1 METSKIENI
10 IKSEITFDD
19 YCILKLAD
27 KYNIFDYK
35 DKINHLIPKVT
46 DLRIR
51 GYLSM
56 EEVPEITLK
65 AQEALLKIENSGSN
79 NNIKYDFVT
88 LHKKLQDVLFK
99 YTNKKQKLIQGKYQ
113 FLPNSTDLK
122 TRLLSCIKKYKL
134 TNFKKIENLLIEHT
148 KKAIK
153 ANFEY
158 TKTIE
163 YYISKNNNSDLA
175 TAYFSDD
182 VIENNSN
189 VEIKIE
195 TKSTFNL

>member
-1 METSKIENI
+1 METSRIENI
-10 IKSEITFDD
+10 IKSGISFDD

-35 DKINHLIPKVT
+35 DKINQLVSKVS

-51 GYLSM
+51 GYLDGQ
-56 EEVPEITLK
+56 EIPEITLK
-65 AQEALLKIENSGSN
+65 AQEVLLKIENSDNSN
-79 NNIKYDFVT
+79 NSKYDFVT

-99 YTNKKQKLIQGKYQ
+99 YTNKKQKLVQGKYQ

-163 YYISKNNNSDLA
+163 YFISKNNNSDLA
-175 TAYFSDD
+175 TAYFNEDLKEVKD
-182 VIENNSN
+182 KK
-189 VEIKIE
+189 EIHLKN
-195 TKSTFNL
+195 TKELF

>member
-1 METSKIENI
+1 METSRIENI
-10 IKSEITFDD
+10 IKSGISFDD

-35 DKINHLIPKVT
+35 DKINQLVSKVA

-51 GYLSM
+51 GYLDGQ
-56 EEVPEITLK
+56 EIPEITLK
-65 AQEALLKIENSGSN
+65 AQEVLLKIENSDNS

-99 YTNKKQKLIQGKYQ
+99 HTNKKQKLVQGKYQ

-122 TRLLSCIKKYKL
+122 TRLFSCIKKYKL

-175 TAYFSDD
+175 TAYFSEEE
-182 VIENNSN
+182 VKEEKKEELTN
-189 VEIKIE
+189 
-195 TKSTFNL
+195 TKDLF

>member
-1 METSKIENI
+1 METSRIENI
-10 IKSEITFDD
+10 IKSGISFDD

-35 DKINHLIPKVT
+35 DKINQLVSKVS

-51 GYLSM
+51 GYLDGQ
-56 EEVPEITLK
+56 EIPEITLK
-65 AQEALLKIENSGSN
+65 AQEVLLKIENSDNSN
-79 NNIKYDFVT
+79 NSKYDFVT

-99 YTNKKQKLIQGKYQ
+99 YTNKKQKLVQGKYQ

-175 TAYFSDD
+175 TAYFN
-182 VIENNSN
+182 EE
-189 VEIKIE
+189 VEVKEEKKEIHLKN
-195 TKSTFNL
+195 TKELF

>member
-10 IKSEITFDD
+10 IKSGISFDD

-35 DKINHLIPKVT
+35 DKINHLIGRVT

-65 AQEALLKIENSGSN
+65 AQEVLLKIENSGSN
-79 NNIKYDFVT
+79 NNIKYDFIT

-175 TAYFSDD
+175 TAYFN
-182 VIENNSN
+182 EE
-189 VEIKIE
+189 VEVKE
-195 TKSTFNL
+195 EKKEELTNTKDLF

>member
-1 METSKIENI
+1 METSRIENI
-10 IKSEITFDD
+10 IKSGISFDD

-35 DKINHLIPKVT
+35 DKINHLIPKVA

-51 GYLSM
+51 GYLDGQ
-56 EEVPEITLK
+56 EIPEITLK
-65 AQEALLKIENSGSN
+65 AQEVLLRIENSDSSN
-79 NNIKYDFVT
+79 NSKYDFIT

-99 YTNKKQKLIQGKYQ
+99 YTNKKQKLVQGKYQ

-175 TAYFSDD
+175 TAYFNEDLK
-182 VIENNSN
+182 E
-189 VEIKIE
+189 VEDKKEIHLKN
-195 TKSTFNL
+195 TKELF

>member
-10 IKSEITFDD
+10 IKSRISFDD

-35 DKINHLIPKVT
+35 DKINQLVSKVS

-51 GYLSM
+51 GYLDGQ
-56 EEVPEITLK
+56 EIPEITLK
-65 AQEALLKIENSGSN
+65 AQEVLLKIENSDNSN
-79 NNIKYDFVT
+79 NSKYDFIT

-99 YTNKKQKLIQGKYQ
+99 YTNKKQKLVQGKYQ

-175 TAYFSDD
+175 TAYFN
-182 VIENNSN
+182 EE
-189 VEIKIE
+189 VEVKEEKKEIHLKN
-195 TKSTFNL
+195 TKELF

>member
-1 METSKIENI
+1 METSRIENV
-10 IKSEITFDD
+10 IKSGISFDD

-35 DKINHLIPKVT
+35 DKINQLVSKVA

-51 GYLSM
+51 GYLDGQ
-56 EEVPEITLK
+56 EIPEITLK
-65 AQEALLKIENSGSN
+65 AQEVLLKIENSDNS

-88 LHKKLQDVLFK
+88 LHKKLQDILFK
-99 YTNKKQKLIQGKYQ
+99 HTNKKQKLVQGKYQ

-163 YYISKNNNSDLA
+163 YFISKNNNSDLA
-175 TAYFSDD
+175 TAYFSEEE
-182 VIENNSN
+182 VKEEKKEELTN
-189 VEIKIE
+189 IKDL
-195 TKSTFNL
+195 F

>member
-1 METSKIENI
+1 METSRIENI
-10 IKSEITFDD
+10 VKSRISFDD

-35 DKINHLIPKVT
+35 DKINQLVSKVA

-51 GYLSM
+51 GYLDGQ
-56 EEVPEITLK
+56 EIPEITLK
-65 AQEALLKIENSGSN
+65 AQEVLLKIENSDNSN
-79 NNIKYDFVT
+79 NSKYDFVT
-88 LHKKLQDVLFK
+88 LHKKLQDILFK
-99 YTNKKQKLIQGKYQ
+99 YTNKKQKLVQGKYQ

-163 YYISKNNNSDLA
+163 YFISKNNNSDLA
-175 TAYFSDD
+175 TAYFNEDLK
-182 VIENNSN
+182 E
-189 VEIKIE
+189 VEDKKEIHLKN
-195 TKSTFNL
+195 TKELF

>member
-1 METSKIENI
+1 METSRIENV
-10 IKSEITFDD
+10 IKSGISFDD

-35 DKINHLIPKVT
+35 DKINQLVSKVA

-51 GYLSM
+51 GYLDGQ
-56 EEVPEITLK
+56 EIPEITLK
-65 AQEALLKIENSGSN
+65 AQEVLLKIENSDNSY
-79 NNIKYDFVT
+79 NIKYDFVT
-88 LHKKLQDVLFK
+88 LHKKLQDILFK
-99 YTNKKQKLIQGKYQ
+99 HTNKKQKLVQGKYQ

-163 YYISKNNNSDLA
+163 YFISKNNNSDLA
-175 TAYFSDD
+175 TAYFSEEE
-182 VIENNSN
+182 VKEEKKEELTN
-189 VEIKIE
+189 IKDL
-195 TKSTFNL
+195 F

>member
-10 IKSEITFDD
+10 IKSRISFDD

-35 DKINHLIPKVT
+35 DKINQLVSKVS

-51 GYLSM
+51 GYLDGQ
-56 EEVPEITLK
+56 EIPEITLK
-65 AQEALLKIENSGSN
+65 AQEVLLKIENSDNSN
-79 NNIKYDFVT
+79 NSKYDFVT

-99 YTNKKQKLIQGKYQ
+99 YTNKKQKLVQGKYQ

-163 YYISKNNNSDLA
+163 YFISKNNNSDLA
-175 TAYFSDD
+175 TAYFNEDLKEVKD
-182 VIENNSN
+182 KK
-189 VEIKIE
+189 EIHLKN
-195 TKSTFNL
+195 TKELF

>member
-1 METSKIENI
+1 METSRIENI

-35 DKINHLIPKVT
+35 DKINHLMPKVT
-46 DLRIR
+46 DLRTR

-65 AQEALLKIENSGSN
+65 AQEALLKIENSDNS

-88 LHKKLQDVLFK
+88 LHKKLQDILFK
-99 YTNKKQKLIQGKYQ
+99 HTNKKQKLVQGKYQ

-175 TAYFSDD
+175 TAYFN
-182 VIENNSN
+182 EE
-189 VEIKIE
+189 VEVKE
-195 TKSTFNL
+195 EKKEELTNTKDLF